1 MDMPDTHAGTAAA
14 AFMQY
19 NFISHTCRMYD
30 LFFYIL
36 SLQPAQTYNKPEM
49 TGNLVHKSHC
59 IFWIYISQI

>member
-1 MDMPDTHAGTAAA
+1 
-14 AFMQY
+14 
-19 NFISHTCRMYD
+19 MYD

-59 IFWIYISQI
+59 IFWIYISQIWFQSWILGMHGLLLPSGKQT